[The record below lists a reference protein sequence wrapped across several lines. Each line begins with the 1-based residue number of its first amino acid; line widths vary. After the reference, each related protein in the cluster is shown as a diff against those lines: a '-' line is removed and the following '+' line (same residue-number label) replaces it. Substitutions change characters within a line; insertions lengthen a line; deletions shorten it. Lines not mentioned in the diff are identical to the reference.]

1 MDEIKY
7 IDCTDDEL
15 SSILETKEEMME
27 SIKSALASPTL
38 PQEIKDYIHKNFESN
53 PNPNNKEYTKFV
65 LGLLNYKN
73 EDFKITL
80 KIIIAF
86 TSEDNISILMKKRL
100 IKSNFKKGELE
111 TLASNIQFG
120 LDCYDNKERYFNNYI
135 KSMIEFIQKVFNEKL
150 LPFIINKSEMNEKFF
165 DDFTLEKYD
174 NKDNKLIL
182 IKFWKKIYYYV
193 YKALNKE
200 MDKDLIDDP
209 GVFELRSL
217 LRNFYEDSK
226 DLSKKDKIEKAHEY
240 KEDMQKLFKK
250 YDWYSLL
257 SAINSTD
264 DVDRKVVFF
273 LDLIAG
279 KIFENWQNKS
289 YSDILYIWSSMIS
302 ISTKW
307 HSALVDEWNE
317 DPYCEMDL
325 TDCSSG
331 SNFLKAVDDRLVMPS
346 GTILIKK
353 SEDKSTLKQPELN
366 FQQVA
371 LNDSSA

>member
-38 PQEIKDYIHKNFESN
+38 PQEIKDYIQKNFESN

-65 LGLLNYKN
+65 LGLLNHKN

-86 TSEDNISILMKKRL
+86 TSEDNISTLMKKKL
-100 IKSNFKKGELE
+100 IRNNFKKGELE

-150 LPFIINKSEMNEKFF
+150 LPFIISKSEMNDKFL
-165 DDFTLEKYD
+165 DDFSLEKYD

-200 MDKDLIDDP
+200 MDKDLID
-209 GVFELRSL
+209 V
-217 LRNFYEDSK
+217 K
-226 DLSKKDKIEKAHEY
+226 
-240 KEDMQKLFKK
+240 
-250 YDWYSLL
+250 
-257 SAINSTD
+257 
-264 DVDRKVVFF
+264 
-273 LDLIAG
+273 
-279 KIFENWQNKS
+279 
-289 YSDILYIWSSMIS
+289 
-302 ISTKW
+302 
-307 HSALVDEWNE
+307 
-317 DPYCEMDL
+317 
-325 TDCSSG
+325 
-331 SNFLKAVDDRLVMPS
+331 
-346 GTILIKK
+346 
-353 SEDKSTLKQPELN
+353 
-366 FQQVA
+366 
-371 LNDSSA
+371 

>member
-86 TSEDNISILMKKRL
+86 TSEDNISTLMKKKL
-100 IKSNFKKGELE
+100 IRSNFKKGELE

-200 MDKDLIDDP
+200 MDKGLIDDL

-279 KIFENWQNKS
+279 KIFENWQNKN
-289 YSDILYIWSSMIS
+289 YSDVLYIQSSLIS

-307 HSALVDEWNE
+307 YSALVDEWNE
-317 DPYCEMDL
+317 DPYCEEDL

-331 SNFLKAVDDRLVMPS
+331 SNFLKAVDDRLVMLS